1 MYTQRDWQKIRSTV
15 KAVLSAFLFLGL
27 NWVSIAHAEE
37 LSLRS
42 EPINIQFLFG
52 AEALSLAIPS
62 SVLNGIGPSFGA
74 RFSTS
79 QKWFLMASVSQI
91 MDTSAGLTSAL
102 SSTIR
107 ASAYYSLGEPLQGYT
122 TEIDSDGQPIT
133 RVNNRGDNGWAVG
146 VSSSENFL
154 TGNKTVLAAPG
165 FAANLLYQDSFWGLT
180 WVSEFR
186 YGMYSVN
193 NISVSGIGLSLS
205 LLFF

>member
-1 MYTQRDWQKIRSTV
+1 MQTQRDWHKIQSGIV
-15 KAVLSAFLFLGL
+15 AAAVVFCCASSFV
-27 NWVSIAHAEE
+27 NAEE
-37 LSLRS
+37 LSLRT

-52 AEALSLAIPS
+52 AEVLSLAVPN

-79 QKWFLMASVSQI
+79 PKWFLMASVCQI
-91 MDTSAGLTSAL
+91 MDLSAGLTSGL

-107 ASAYYSLGEPLQGYT
+107 ASAYYSLGGPLQGYA
-122 TEIDSDGQPIT
+122 TEVASDGQPIA
-133 RVNNRGDNGWAVG
+133 RVNNRGDKGWAVG

-154 TGNKTVLAAPG
+154 TGNRTVLAAPG

-193 NISVSGIGLSLS
+193 STSASGIGLSLS
-205 LLFF
+205 FLFF